1 MGRSDRAG
9 PREMGGGDAVV
20 VFLPALMADANAN
33 SWQDFHVTQLRDGT
47 HKINVTMQ
55 LIDLWFSIDGILKVC
70 GRNPL
75 FIAYVLL

>member
-20 VFLPALMADANAN
+20 VFLPALMAVSN
-33 SWQDFHVTQLRDGT
+33 SWQEFHMAQLRDGV
-47 HKINVTMQ
+47 HKINVTTQ

-75 FIAYVLL
+75 FIAYVSL